1 MPSRDTSLRAKLTAA
16 AARLREVDSPE
27 LAEAVEVV
35 LAPTGWGRL
44 RRSALEVSGSGVELD
59 PNLPINMLESVRDEI
74 KRNVAAA
81 AKANPVAGISITVEA
96 QRALEAFLAGEFVP
110 DKPERSPRGT
120 GQKKVNL
127 NVRVNADLRKR
138 AEDYGADNAAEFGW
152 APRASHIISSWLIA
166 RYTKP
171 KTAPAAE

>member
-44 RRSALEVSGSGVELD
+44 RRSALEVSGSGADLD
-59 PNLPINMLESVRDEI
+59 PNLPIGMLKSVRDEI
-74 KRNVAAA
+74 KKNVAAA
-81 AKANPVAGISITVEA
+81 AAARPGHRISIASEA
-96 QRALEAFLAGEFVP
+96 RLALEAFLAGEFVP
-110 DKPERSPRGT
+110 DMPERSPRGA
-120 GQKKVNL
+120 GLEKANL